1 MASTRGREVA
11 TAALRLLRWSVL
23 VPPKRSSF
31 HVWARRLLGPR
42 LLGTAGALAGAS
54 LCAVPVFPIP
64 EANSLS
70 QETLLKRAASL
81 ATDGATAFLSQ
92 AALALLDSLDRYT
105 KALHT
110 MGSLSQQY
118 VDLMAQLSSKDE
130 ESVWN
135 LIVEARA
142 DVIRRQEECQKMEE
156 TWTAAL
162 YLSKGA
168 AEAAFKAGVETAAK
182 VALTHLQLLQEQLEE
197 AHALARAAETKVA
210 KVQVGEIQ
218 RTALLAKQREAGSK
232 GSSSPQAKSS
242 QLAYLQEEE
251 LPEQYLRED

>member
-23 VPPKRSSF
+23 LPPKRSF

-42 LLGTAGALAGAS
+42 LLGTVGALAGAS
-54 LCAVPVFPIP
+54 LCAVPVLP
-64 EANSLS
+64 
-70 QETLLKRAASL
+70 
-81 ATDGATAFLSQ
+81 
-92 AALALLDSLDRYT
+92 
-105 KALHT
+105 ALHT

-135 LIVEARA
+135 LIVEARSE
-142 DVIRRQEECQKMEE
+142 VIRRQDECQKMEE

-168 AEAAFKAGVETAAK
+168 AEAAFKAGVEMAAK

-218 RTALLAKQREAGSK
+218 RTALLAKQKEAGSK
-232 GSSSPQAKSS
+232 GSSPQVKSS
-242 QLAYLQEEE
+242 QPAYLQEEE

>member
-23 VPPKRSSF
+23 LPPKRSF

-42 LLGTAGALAGAS
+42 LLGTVGALAGAS
-54 LCAVPVFPIP
+54 LCAVPVLPIP

-135 LIVEARA
+135 LIVEARSE
-142 DVIRRQEECQKMEE
+142 VIRRQDECQKMEE

-168 AEAAFKAGVETAAK
+168 AEAAFKAGVEMAAK

-218 RTALLAKQREAGSK
+218 RTALLAKQKEAGSK
-232 GSSSPQAKSS
+232 GSSPQVKSS
-242 QLAYLQEEE
+242 QPAYLQEEE